1 MAVNYYDQFQPLTY
15 NPMTLQEM
23 LIGPQMMQQRHDQY
37 QALLDQEGLFDV
49 PALDVDKP
57 GVQQWMDKYK
67 GEINDLSDQLLRSGY
82 NKDLSRRAR
91 QILQEKQ
98 QATSSRGYLGK
109 ANAAYQQYL
118 SNVESEKKRL
128 EKGEINRDQFERGIS
143 LALQRYNEAGGV
155 GKDASYSPWYSTK
168 AVDLQDLVS
177 KYGKE
182 ITPQTIAN
190 DLGYKYD
197 PSTGIIT
204 DSSNKTVT
212 ISPERIKNII
222 ISRIMSNPEA
232 MAYLKERQQLG
243 LTNDVME
250 DLNRLG
256 NEGALTFYRNDVEN
270 KSSYDFG
277 LFKKYQEG
285 AIETEKIAANARL
298 VADNQKVK
306 FLDLNKEAKKTGE
319 ERASMVTQYDI
330 QLPDGRMIPSELDMP
345 LVMHTEYS
353 LIGGRGIL
361 NTTYYRNKYGKDIK
375 FIKRPKDEIER
386 DRDYVRNNNAAEDLL
401 KNGYEQLP
409 QNIKDVLSYDKYKE
423 GFSKL
428 SKQESASV
436 YRVQLDGSV
445 ENAFPQDKTALEMM
459 QIPGTLD
466 NIKINGETILDEDE
480 AKKAIF
486 GKDPEKITV
495 SQDASSI
502 GLDGTQRYIV
512 TTSNKNGGDKKSST
526 VDVGITENRATL
538 KALKQMWQNFCDN
551 NILGEIE
558 ISIEGQP
565 FKVNRNVIDG
575 QIMMSVQEG
584 RLVGTQSGRAV
595 IEYSQPIDY
604 KEWAIQKIRKD
615 GIRGNFRLKKTNTP
629 NLIE

>member
-98 QATSSRGYLGK
+98 QAVSSRGYLGK

-118 SNVESEKKRL
+118 NNVESERKRL
-128 EKGEINRDQFERGIS
+128 EKGEINRDQFERGIAS
-143 LALQRYNEAGGV
+143 ALDRYNKAGGV
-155 GKDASYSPWYSTK
+155 SSNASYSPWYSTK

-182 ITPQTIAN
+182 ITPQTIAS
-190 DLGYKYD
+190 DLGYEYD
-197 PSTGIIT
+197 EERGIIK

-270 KSSYDFG
+270 KSNYDFG
-277 LFKKYQEG
+277 LFKKYQG
-285 AIETEKIAANARL
+285 DAKETEKIAANARL

-306 FLDLNKEAKKTGE
+306 FLDLNKEAKKTTE
-319 ERASMVTQYDI
+319 ERLREIFTYKVFVDGKEVEPDRNEIIDKYTQQRI
-330 QLPDGRMIPSELDMP
+330 LPRI
-345 LVMHTEYS
+345 
-353 LIGGRGIL
+353 
-361 NTTYYRNKYGKDIK
+361 YYERKYGKGRVALYPKSREELDSEREYVIK
-375 FIKRPKDEIER
+375 TNPSEVLLEKGYNSLDPK
-386 DRDYVRNNNAAEDLL
+386 L
-401 KNGYEQLP
+401 KSM
-409 QNIKDVLSYDKYKE
+409 LSYEDYRK

-428 SKQESASV
+428 AKQESASV

-466 NIKINGETILDEDE
+466 NIKINGETVLNEDD

-486 GKDPEKITV
+486 GENPEKITV

-551 NILGEIE
+551 NILGETE
-558 ISIEGQP
+558 VSIEGQP
-565 FKVNRNVIDG
+565 FKINRNVIDG

-584 RLVGTQSGRAV
+584 RLVGTQRGRSV